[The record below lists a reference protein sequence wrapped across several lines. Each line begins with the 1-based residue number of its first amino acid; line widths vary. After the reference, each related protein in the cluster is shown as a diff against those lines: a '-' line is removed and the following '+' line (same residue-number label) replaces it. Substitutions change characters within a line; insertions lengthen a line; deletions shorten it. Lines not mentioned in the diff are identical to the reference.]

1 MNNKRYALF
10 LFGIYILSSLFISCS
25 NLFEEEEEEYQS
37 GQYTITFDAN
47 KADSG
52 TVPPGITKTE
62 YEEVVVPENT
72 GNLGRSGYVF
82 MGWNTM
88 STGNGTTY
96 LPSKKMFMPPKDTR
110 LYALWSK
117 GTYTID
123 WDAQGAGTPEK
134 IDQIRI
140 SGTTTLEVLPG
151 GLEKKGYT
159 FEGWWTEPDGQ
170 GTQFTKETTVLSDMT
185 LYAKW
190 TKNKGF
196 TITYHFQNGIPDV
209 VEFVKYE
216 ESSYSHRANRPNTP
230 IRNGYILSAWFLNE
244 QCIGEPFDFYTDLQ
258 SDLDLYAL
266 WIKDEY
272 EYGFDAYYCYSFLE
286 YSGADSHVVVPE
298 YIEHYAITQIVDNC
312 FAGNNKIE
320 SITLGR
326 AIDKIYDQAFSGCN
340 SLRVLK
346 VHSPKPPTIFGY
358 LNLFSSNDDI
368 VICVPPESI
377 EKYKAD
383 SRWNLYTIESL

>member
-1 MNNKRYALF
+1 MINKRNVLVLLGMYF
-10 LFGIYILSSLFISCS
+10 LSSLYISCS

-47 KADSG
+47 KAESG

-62 YEEVVVPENT
+62 YEEIVVPENT
-72 GNLGRSGYVF
+72 GNLARQGYVF
-82 MGWNTM
+82 KGWNTM
-88 STGNGTTY
+88 STGNGSTY
-96 LPSKKMFMPPKDTR
+96 LPSNKMFMPPKDTR

-117 GTYTID
+117 GTYTLT
-123 WDAQGAGTPEK
+123 WDTQGAGTPEN

-140 SGTTTLEVLPG
+140 SGTETLQELPG
-151 GLEKKGYT
+151 GLEKEGYT

-170 GTQFTKETTVLSDMT
+170 GTNFTKGTTVFSDMT

-190 TKNKGF
+190 TKNKGY

-209 VEFVKYE
+209 VEFVMYE
-216 ESSYSHRANRPNTP
+216 ESSYSHRAHQPSTP

-244 QCIGEPFDFYTDLQ
+244 QCTGKPFDFYTDLQ

-272 EYGFDAYYCYSFLE
+272 EYGYDASNYYSFLE

-298 YIEHYAITQIVDNC
+298 YIEHYAIPRIADNC
-312 FAGNNKIE
+312 FTSNNKIE
-320 SITLGR
+320 SITLGE
-326 AIDKIYDQAFSGCN
+326 AIQTICDEAFSGCQ
-340 SLRVLK
+340 SLKVLK
-346 VHSPKPPTIFGY
+346 LHRLEPPFIRGY
-358 LNLFSSNDDI
+358 LNLFSGNDDI